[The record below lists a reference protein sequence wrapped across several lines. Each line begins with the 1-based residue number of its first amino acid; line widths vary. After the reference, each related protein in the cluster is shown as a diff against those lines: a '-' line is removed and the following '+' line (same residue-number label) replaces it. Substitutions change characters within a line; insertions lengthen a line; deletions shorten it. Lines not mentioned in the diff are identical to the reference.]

1 MNTTKTLDEIIAGYK
16 KDASGDSSNSSVA
29 ASDDRAHERET
40 PADDS
45 NYRNLDDERDD
56 R

>member
-1 MNTTKTLDEIIAGYK
+1 MDTTKTLDEIIASYK
-16 KDASGDSSNSSVA
+16 KDDGGNNSSSSVA